1 MRSSELFGLRTW
13 CWVLL
18 DVVLDVCLCATF
30 LNVLLFIDQIM
41 DRVRVA
47 YG

>member
-1 MRSSELFGLRTW
+1 MRSSELFGLRTL

-30 LNVLLFIDQIM
+30 EKFCFLLIRWIESE
-41 DRVRVA
+41 
-47 YG
+47 